1 MTDNNDTLLRE
12 VEEELRREQW
22 EKVWKDYGTYIMVGA
37 ALIVAAVGG
46 RQAWQSYSRAQ
57 AETAGAK
64 FQAAITLAEE
74 GKSEEAK
81 AALKDLAESGPTGFA
96 TLSSLNLAAS
106 HLKDGKDAEA
116 LAVYENLSK
125 NAATPRIANFARLQA
140 AALKLGDADF
150 TEMQN
155 RLNDLAADTSPWRI
169 AAKELLGTAA
179 YKAGKNDE
187 AKKILTSLLGDP
199 ATPRAAVERINIMM
213 SAITAGELASGA
225 PDEAG
230 KPAETPAAAPAATE
244 APASS
249 TPAAK
254 EEAPAK

>member
-22 EKVWKDYGTYIMVGA
+22 EKVWKDYGTYILVGA

-46 RQAWQSYSRAQ
+46 RQAWQSYSRSQ
-57 AETAGAK
+57 AEAAGSE
-64 FQAAITLAEE
+64 FQAAITLAEQ

-81 AALKDLAESGPTGFA
+81 TALKDLAESGPAGFA

-106 HLKDGKDAEA
+106 HLRDGKEAEA
-116 LAVYENLSK
+116 LAVFEKLSQ
-125 NAATPRIANFARLQA
+125 NAATPMIADFARLQA

-199 ATPRAAVERINIMM
+199 ATPRTAVERINIMM
-213 SAITAGELASGA
+213 SAIAADELASGA
-225 PDEAG
+225 SAEAE
-230 KPAETPAAAPAATE
+230 KPAKAPTPAETPAAAE
-244 APASS
+244 APAN
-249 TPAAK
+249 
-254 EEAPAK
+254 